1 MNTKNVL
8 SGALGGARLK
18 IPSALIVLLIAAAV
32 VSPALAQGP
41 RRASLA
47 QQKICADQAQ
57 KFFRDLVAPKPSK
70 APINPLLASYVDHY
84 DAKANICYVA
94 IVRNDPFDGH
104 RKMTYSTDVFD
115 AFEGTNYAA
124 YVQSSD
130 NIRAGIEIKPPLSCS
145 VEPRGQ
151 SKIICKSEDEFVG
164 LIEKHFGLV
173 VR

>member
-1 MNTKNVL
+1 MDE
-8 SGALGGARLK
+8 RLK
-18 IPSALIVLLIAAAV
+18 FAGVLAAFLMAAAE
-32 VSPALAQGP
+32 VSPAWAQGP
-41 RRASLA
+41 REVTLE
-47 QQKICADQAQ
+47 QQRICADQAQ

-70 APINPLLASYVDHY
+70 TPIDRLFASYVDHY

-94 IVRNDPFDGH
+94 IVRNDPLNGH
-104 RKMTYSTDVFD
+104 EKMTYKTDVFD
-115 AFEGTNYAA
+115 AFEGTSYAA

-151 SKIICKSEDEFVG
+151 SKIICKSEDEFDG
-164 LIEKHFGLV
+164 LLEKHFGLV